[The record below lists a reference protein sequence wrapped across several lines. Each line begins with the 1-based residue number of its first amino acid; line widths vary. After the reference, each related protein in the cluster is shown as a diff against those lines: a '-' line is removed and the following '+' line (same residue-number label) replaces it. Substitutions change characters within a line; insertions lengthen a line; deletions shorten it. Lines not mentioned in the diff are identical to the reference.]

1 MQDNFK
7 ISWKIL
13 FLVTFC
19 VMTGAFIR
27 LMFVQKEL
35 TELKSIPPVQ
45 CPVVENKPSAACGV
59 DLAETPD
66 ALPGEKT
73 AEVNSQA
80 PNDMTGKVETKGGYF
95 SFSVPVTASFYNTFE
110 DSKVISELAV
120 KTGNKRLGELL
131 SAHVSRNLVFLLD
144 MRKDVYPG
152 DKISVVFKTVTDEE
166 RRTRPDNPDEIEII
180 AMKYKSVRLAK
191 DFSFYSFKPT
201 GRTFSAFYD
210 ASGQSVEKHLKNS
223 PLKEYIQITSLLKD
237 RSPKHDGIDFKTPVG
252 TPVYA
257 PYSGKVIRTN
267 WKTRFNGTSMS
278 AELNTN
284 PRTYMVML
292 HLDKLYVKDGQSFKA
307 GDHIADSGNSG
318 RSYAPHLH
326 YQLQKEP
333 GKTRAIIDPLKYHE
347 TFRLEIKDSD
357 KPAFEARK
365 KELDSLMK

>member
-1 MQDNFK
+1 
-7 ISWKIL
+7 
-13 FLVTFC
+13 
-19 VMTGAFIR
+19 MTGAFIR

-45 CPVVENKPSAACGV
+45 CPVVESKPSAACGV
-59 DLAETPD
+59 DLAETADEPTDQNPTEND
-66 ALPGEKT
+66 AVE
-73 AEVNSQA
+73 
-80 PNDMTGKVETKGGYF
+80 KVETKGGYF

-110 DSKVISELAV
+110 DSLVISELAV
-120 KTGNKRLGELL
+120 KTGNKRLAELL
-131 SAHVSRNLVFLLD
+131 SAHVSRNLVFSLD
-144 MRKDVYPG
+144 MRSEVYPG

-166 RRTRPDNPDEIEII
+166 RRTRPDSPDEIEVI
-180 AMKYKSVRLAK
+180 AVKYKSIKLGK
-191 DFSFYSFKPT
+191 DFSFYSFKPADKKFT
-201 GRTFSAFYD
+201 AFYD
-210 ASGQSVEKHLKNS
+210 ASGESVEKHLKNS
-223 PLKEYIQITSLLKD
+223 PIKEWIQITSVLKD

-257 PYSGKVIRTN
+257 PFSGKVIRTN

-278 AELNTN
+278 AELSTN
-284 PRTYMVML
+284 PRTYMVLL

-333 GKTRAIIDPLKYHE
+333 GKTRAIIDPIKYHGS
-347 TFRLEIKDSD
+347 FRSQIKDSD
-357 KPAFEARK
+357 KAAFEARK